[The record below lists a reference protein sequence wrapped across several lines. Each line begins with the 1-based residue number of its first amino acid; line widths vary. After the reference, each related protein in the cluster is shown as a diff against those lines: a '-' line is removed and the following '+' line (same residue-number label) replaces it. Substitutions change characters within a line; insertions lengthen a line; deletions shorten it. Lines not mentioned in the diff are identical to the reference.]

1 MGCCLPSASR
11 SFARKVIVM
20 MSLWA
25 QAAFEA
31 VTNEYKALEAAIT
44 DPAKRA
50 AMADV
55 YKQPWRQ

>member
-1 MGCCLPSASR
+1 
-11 SFARKVIVM
+11 M